1 MDERT
6 DLREERPQLG
16 AATRRELAV
25 LALWGDLTLAAD
37 LVRVRL
43 ARALG
48 AGCDLAPDDVELL
61 MLLAAAPEHRLRM
74 IDVSEALRLS
84 KSAVTRLI
92 DRLQDRDLV
101 LRAACPSDRRVVYA
115 GLTDRG
121 ASALDA
127 AAPIFVSGLMEHLGD
142 RLDEAQIERLR
153 RDLYAIV
160 GCDEREGS
168 GVRGGS

>member
-1 MDERT
+1 M
-6 DLREERPQLG
+6 
-16 AATRRELAV
+16 
-25 LALWGDLTLAAD
+25 
-37 LVRVRL
+37 
-43 ARALG
+43 
-48 AGCDLAPDDVELL
+48 
-61 MLLAAAPEHRLRM
+61 
-74 IDVSEALRLS
+74 
-84 KSAVTRLI
+84 
-92 DRLQDRDLV
+92 